1 MKIDFNKLKKLKNRY
16 LSGKGAILFL
26 LNRKVGAMVGDKDF
40 GELTDLHLDRAE
52 KNLTL
57 EISRGLSINTINIEG
72 YGVIS
77 RQGKPYLI
85 WKKAQVDG
93 PDRER
98 YAPVFNRC
106 EGIELTKRYATVVE
120 ALL

>member
-1 MKIDFNKLKKLKNRY
+1 MKIDFNKLKKLKTRY

-40 GELTDLHLDRAE
+40 GKLTDLHLDRAE

-57 EISRGLSINTINIEG
+57 EISRGLNTNTINIEG
-72 YGVIS
+72 YGVVS
-77 RQGKPYLI
+77 RQGKPFLI
-85 WKKAQVDG
+85 WKGVRVDG
-93 PDRER
+93 PDKER
-98 YAPVFNRC
+98 YAPVFYRR

>member
-1 MKIDFNKLKKLKNRY
+1 M
-16 LSGKGAILFL
+16 
-26 LNRKVGAMVGDKDF
+26 
-40 GELTDLHLDRAE
+40 
-52 KNLTL
+52 
-57 EISRGLSINTINIEG
+57 
-72 YGVIS
+72 IS

-98 YAPVFNRC
+98 YAPVFNRSD
-106 EGIELTKRYATVVE
+106 GIELTKRYATVVE